1 MKQTKLILCVS
12 ALIVQSMSVQSQET
26 SPLQHVSMEALR
38 LEYVKP
44 DSIPTPEDN
53 KQTPAKVELGKMLYF
68 DPRLSQTGNMSCA
81 TCHNPAFGWQDG
93 LSTGRGHKGNRLG
106 RHSPTILN
114 LAWAPRL
121 FWDGRAMT
129 LEEQAKGPMLA
140 DAEMGMTEKS
150 VLQTI
155 KSIDGYRQSFFE
167 VFPESGISLDNIA
180 KAISAYERTIV
191 SPDAPFDKWIKGDEK
206 ALSEAEKRGFVLFN
220 TKAKCAVCHSGWR
233 FTDDGFHD
241 VGLTSDDSGRAKVVQ
256 NVPTLTHAF
265 KTPTLRNIVD
275 RAPYMHDG
283 SIATLHEV
291 IRHYEDGFIQR
302 TSLAWGMT
310 GFKLTDQER
319 DELVAFLGTISS
331 YEGVTLPKLPPITN
345 HQGE

>member
-1 MKQTKLILCVS
+1 MKKIKLILFAS
-12 ALIVQSMSVQSQET
+12 ALLAQPMLARSEDVSQSQPVNIET
-26 SPLQHVSMEALR
+26 LKS
-38 LEYVKP
+38 EYVRP
-44 DSIPTPEDN
+44 TDIPAPEDN
-53 KQTPAKVELGKMLYF
+53 KQTSDKIALGKMLYF
-68 DPRLSQTGNMSCA
+68 DPRLSQSGDLSCA

-121 FWDGRAMT
+121 FWDGRATT

-140 DAEMGMTEKS
+140 DAEMGMTEQI
-150 VLQTI
+150 VLKTI
-155 KSIDGYRQSFFE
+155 KSIDGYRQFFSK
-167 VFPESGISLDNIA
+167 VFPENGISLDNIA

-191 SPDAPFDKWIKGDEK
+191 SPDAPFDKWIKGDET
-206 ALSEAEKRGFVLFN
+206 ALSEAEKRGFVIYN
-220 TKAKCAVCHSGWR
+220 TKAQCSVCHSGWR

-241 VGLTSDDSGRAKVVQ
+241 IGLKSEDSGRAKIVQ
-256 NVPTLTHAF
+256 NVPTLSYAF

-283 SIATLHEV
+283 SIATLHDV
-291 IRHYEDGFIQR
+291 VRHYEDGFIKR

-310 GFKLTDQER
+310 GFRLTDQER
-319 DELVAFLGTISS
+319 DDLVAFLGTISS
-331 YEGVTLPKLPPITN
+331 YESVTLPNLPPITN

>member
-1 MKQTKLILCVS
+1 MQQIKFILWTLV
-12 ALIVQSMSVQSQET
+12 LLLQSMPSQSQGVAPPQSVNIEE
-26 SPLQHVSMEALR
+26 LKAD
-38 LEYVKP
+38 YVKP
-44 DSIPTPEDN
+44 DNIPAPEDN
-53 KQTPAKVELGKMLYF
+53 KQTPPKIELGKMLYF
-68 DPRLSQTGNMSCA
+68 DPRLSQTGNLSCA

-121 FWDGRAMT
+121 FWDGRATT

-140 DAEMGMTEKS
+140 DAEMGMTEEL
-150 VLQTI
+150 VLQTL
-155 KSIDGYRQSFFE
+155 KSIEGYRQSFSD
-167 VFPESGISLDNIA
+167 VFPGSGITLDNIA

-191 SPDAPFDKWIKGDEK
+191 SPDARFDKWIKGDET
-206 ALSEAEKRGFVLFN
+206 ALSEAEKRGFVLYN
-220 TKAKCAVCHSGWR
+220 TKAQCATCHSGWR

-241 VGLTSDDSGRAKVVQ
+241 VGLKSEDSGRAKIVQ
-256 NVPTLTHAF
+256 NVPTLAYAF

-283 SIATLHEV
+283 SIATLHDV
-291 IRHYEDGFIQR
+291 VRHYEDGFIKR

-319 DELVAFLGTISS
+319 DDVVAFLGTISS
-331 YEGVTLPKLPPITN
+331 YESVTIPKLPPITN